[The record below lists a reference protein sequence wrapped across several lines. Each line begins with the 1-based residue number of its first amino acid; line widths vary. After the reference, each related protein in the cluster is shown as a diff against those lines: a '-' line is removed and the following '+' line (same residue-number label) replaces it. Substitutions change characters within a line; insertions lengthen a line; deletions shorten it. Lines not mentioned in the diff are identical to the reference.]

1 MSLLPEKLSELR
13 QLIHSRVSQLGV
25 QEQIRGFLAESQ
37 EGGRGADE
45 ETLLRALEER
55 GMVDQVLQSL
65 HLNVGGGGGGVGRG
79 GEEGAGLK
87 GRGGLDTPH
96 VEIKTAEEPYPK
108 GLKPSPAASSDY
120 NYL

>member
-1 MSLLPEKLSELR
+1 MSLPPEKLSELR
-13 QLIHSRVSQLGV
+13 QLIHSCVSQLGV

-37 EGGRGADE
+37 EGGRGVDE

-65 HLNVGGGGGGVGRG
+65 HLNIGGGGGGVGRN

-108 GLKPSPAASSDY
+108 GLKPSIAASPDY
-120 NYL
+120 NY

>member
-1 MSLLPEKLSELR
+1 MSLPPEKLSELR

-79 GEEGAGLK
+79 EEEGAGLK

>member
-1 MSLLPEKLSELR
+1 MSLPPEKLSELR

-25 QEQIRGFLAESQ
+25 QEQIRGFLAETQ
-37 EGGRGADE
+37 EGGRGVDE

-65 HLNVGGGGGGVGRG
+65 HLNVGGGVGRG

-87 GRGGLDTPH
+87 GGGGLDTPH
-96 VEIKTAEEPYPK
+96 VEMKTADEPYPK
-108 GLKPSPAASSDY
+108 GLTLATAASSDY
-120 NYL
+120 N

>member
-1 MSLLPEKLSELR
+1 MSLPPEKLSELR

-37 EGGRGADE
+37 EGGRGVDE

-65 HLNVGGGGGGVGRG
+65 HLNIGGGGGVGRD

-96 VEIKTAEEPYPK
+96 VKIKTAEEQYPK
-108 GLKPSPAASSDY
+108 GLKPSTAASPVY
-120 NYL
+120 NY